1 MSRPCMSVK
10 ATTTVSTSPRS
21 TWLASASWVSG
32 ALLVRGSVSMSRLLA
47 RPGAG
52 DETLEQPACPWQ
64 VGGQLLG
71 MALDGDD
78 QAVVRL
84 HALDCPVLA
93 GGRLVQPC
101 RQLLDGLVVKAVDP
115 DLVLAGGLA
124 ELRGRLNLDGVG
136 EVVAAVLAHVVV
148 IQVLDQRAAHGHVDD
163 LLAAADAEDGQL
175 ALPGLLEHP
184 QLGLVQVAVD
194 GADLLV
200 LGLTVQRRGDGP
212 AAGQQQAVDLR
223 RQALRAGRELDRLG
237 PRGLDRP
244 AVGRVVLSPLAR
256 AGRDRYPRPVVAQL
270 VPLSS
275 RSRRPPARV
284 RC

>member
-32 ALLVRGSVSMSRLLA
+32 AFLVRGSVSMSRLLA

-52 DETLEQPACPWQ
+52 DETLEQAARPWQ

-84 HALDCPVLA
+84 HAFDRPVLA

-101 RQLLDGLVVKAVDP
+101 RQLLDGLVVEAVDP
-115 DLVLAGGLA
+115 DLVLAGGLP
-124 ELRGRLNLDGVG
+124 ELRARFDLDGVR
-136 EVVAAVLAHVVV
+136 EVVPAVLTHVVV
-148 IQVLDQRAAHGHVDD
+148 LQVLDQRAAHGHVDH
-163 LLAAADAEDGQL
+163 LLPAADAQDGQL

-194 GADLLV
+194 RTDLVV
-200 LGLTVQRRGDGP
+200 LGLPAQRT
-212 AAGQQQAVDLR
+212 
-223 RQALRAGRELDRLG
+223 
-237 PRGLDRP
+237 
-244 AVGRVVLSPLAR
+244 
-256 AGRDRYPRPVVAQL
+256 
-270 VPLSS
+270 
-275 RSRRPPARV
+275 
-284 RC
+284 